1 MYFELRDGVA
11 YWATHI
17 KDGEYYFEGDVIP
30 EDATKLEQPTQE
42 ILERAN
48 KLKGKTYSKSEFEK
62 LLSNFQQNEL
72 TNILKLRSDIDYLFI
87 MTGVEI

>member
-1 MYFELRDGVA
+1 MDFALLDGVA
-11 YWATHI
+11 QWATHK
-17 KDGEYYFEGDVIP
+17 KDGVLFFDGDEIP
-30 EDATKLEQPTQE
+30 EDATKLGQPTQE